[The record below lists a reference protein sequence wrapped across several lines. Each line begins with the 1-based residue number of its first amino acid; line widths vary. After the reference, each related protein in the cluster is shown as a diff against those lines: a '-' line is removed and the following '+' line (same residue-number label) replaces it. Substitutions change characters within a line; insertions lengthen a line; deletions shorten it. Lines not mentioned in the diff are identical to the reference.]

1 MRREIGRER
10 DRERE
15 RSREREVERER
26 VCVCVCVSCRVPIT
40 QTQAHTS
47 FSADLRKF
55 TSLFLSA
62 TVPPTPSFLL
72 SCFGDVARKLPPPP
86 PLESEYDRRFK
97 WQRPASP
104 SRGTRAA
111 AGKAEVSPSPAKQV
125 HIDPRPAVISPVHG
139 KQHGEFVASHEFA
152 TSRPLPLMLLPEDQV
167 KGLVWTG
174 ANRMHCACEGFGV
187 FAFGLY
193 SEGATAPRNTAVHRL
208 TDKQK
213 HRHTHTDTH
222 THTQKQKHRHTH
234 THTETETQIH
244 TETEAQTKIHMVHI
258 HWHLHL
264 PTAGE
269 DIHGTTCI
277 RGPHSIQRCCGSA
290 NGLGVGV

>member
-26 VCVCVCVSCRVPIT
+26 ESVCVCVSCRVPIT

-167 KGLVWTG
+167 KGLCGRVQTACTVLVKGLVCLRLVCILKVQLHRETLPSTG
-174 ANRMHCACEGFGV
+174 
-187 FAFGLY
+187 
-193 SEGATAPRNTAVHRL
+193 
-208 TDKQK
+208 
-213 HRHTHTDTH
+213 
-222 THTQKQKHRHTH
+222 
-234 THTETETQIH
+234 
-244 TETEAQTKIHMVHI
+244 
-258 HWHLHL
+258 
-264 PTAGE
+264 
-269 DIHGTTCI
+269 
-277 RGPHSIQRCCGSA
+277 
-290 NGLGVGV
+290 